1 MIRHLLAAGSV
12 IPRDPL
18 VFRQM
23 PLALEWCRG
32 KGLEL
37 GAAAHNPFGLSGA
50 LNVAPWSEDEDHP
63 DRRDFEF
70 YAREQ
75 VKLCGYFAAVDIAGE
90 ADQLPVDDKSQDYL
104 LGSHVAEHLP
114 NLVAA
119 FVEWN
124 RVLKPGG
131 IVFLV
136 LPLRDAL
143 EEDRVRPLTP
153 LRHFVGDWKANATVE
168 THRTDCPG
176 GRRGH
181 YHVFTL
187 AGFIELVEWCRSEGL
202 FDWELVASEEK
213 DSKVGNG
220 FTVVY
225 RKAGG

>member
-1 MIRHLLAAGSV
+1 MIRHLLVSSATLPAN
-12 IPRDPL
+12 PM
-18 VFRQM
+18 VFQQM
-23 PLALEWCRG
+23 PLAHQWCRG

-37 GAAAHNPFGLSGA
+37 GAAAHNPFGLPGA
-50 LNVAPWSEDEDHP
+50 LNVAPWHEDEDHP

-75 VKLCGYFAAVDIAGE
+75 VKLCGYFAAVDLAGE
-90 ADQLPVDDKSQDYL
+90 ADAIPMEVSSQDYVIS
-104 LGSHVAEHLP
+104 SHVVEHLP
-114 NLVAA
+114 NLIGA

-131 IVFLV
+131 IVLMIVPF
-136 LPLRDAL
+136 RDAL
-143 EEDRVRPLTP
+143 EEDRVRPITP
-153 LRHFVGDWKANATVE
+153 LHHFVDDWKSKATVQ
-168 THRTDCPG
+168 THRTNCPG

-187 AGFIELVEWCRSEGL
+187 ARLTELVDWCEVHNL
-202 FDWELVASEEK
+202 LNWEPVASEDV

-220 FTVVY
+220 FTLVY